1 MNLIYGIL
9 ILIINIKNKNT
20 TTMNIWIL
28 ILGLLAIFIIVI
40 YISFYIRFKSITNFQ
55 KQRQKS
61 LIKFKNKKISNPTKY
76 GLYLVLYE
84 VQLDSGNIYDEI
96 MANSLEEANN
106 KIHHKFGNKK
116 CLPVKIIKNKGYE

>member
-1 MNLIYGIL
+1 
-9 ILIINIKNKNT
+9 
-20 TTMNIWIL
+20 MNIWIL
-28 ILGLLAIFIIVI
+28 NLGLLAIFIIVI
-40 YISFYIRFKSITNFQ
+40 YISTNFQ

-96 MANSLEEANN
+96 MADSLEEANN

-116 CLPVKIIKNKGYE
+116 CLPVKITKNKGYE